1 MLEQLQ
7 EELIAAMKTKDK
19 ATLIGLRNI
28 IGKLKIKKIEKGTLL
43 TNQECVQI
51 LQSLE
56 KQLKDSILQYKK
68 GGRDDLA
75 KIEEFELK
83 LLEKYLPEQLS
94 TDEIRKK
101 VQYSIKSIGAKSIQ
115 DIGQVMGAVMKELS
129 GSANGNIV
137 MKIVREELSILL

>member
-28 IGKLKIKKIEKGTLL
+28 IGKLKTKNIEKGTFL

-68 GGRDDLA
+68 GGRNDLA

-137 MKIVREELSILL
+137 MKIVREELSKLL

>member
-1 MLEQLQ
+1 MLEEVQ

-28 IGKLKIKKIEKGTLL
+28 IGKLKTKNIEKGTFL

-68 GGRDDLA
+68 GGRNDLA

-101 VQYSIKSIGAKSIQ
+101 VQHSIKSIGAKSIQ
-115 DIGQVMGAVMKELS
+115 DIGQVMGATMKELS

-137 MKIVREELSILL
+137 MKIVQEELSILL

>member
-28 IGKLKIKKIEKGTLL
+28 IGKLKTKNIEKGTFL

-68 GGRDDLA
+68 GGRNDLA

>member
-28 IGKLKIKKIEKGTLL
+28 IGKLKTKNIEKGTSL

-68 GGRDDLA
+68 GGRNDLA

-115 DIGQVMGAVMKELS
+115 DIGQVMGATMKELS

-137 MKIVREELSILL
+137 MKIVQEELSILL

>member
-1 MLEQLQ
+1 MPTKL
-7 EELIAAMKTKDK
+7 KTK
-19 ATLIGLRNI
+19 N
-28 IGKLKIKKIEKGTLL
+28 IEKGTFL
-43 TNQECVQI
+43 TNQECVKI

-68 GGRDDLA
+68 GGRNDLA

-115 DIGQVMGAVMKELS
+115 DIGQIMGAVMKELS